1 MCTNNCITLA
11 QQKAVQELHVPH
23 HVCQT
28 DLSYILELRRQ
39 RDAID
44 EQISESESAIRT
56 ALEVGAIVEPGIF
69 QAFLKHTERRSV
81 AWKSVVERELGEGY
95 AARVLAATN

>member
-11 QQKAVQELHVPH
+11 QQKAVPELHVPH

-56 ALEVGAIVEPGIF
+56 ALKSARSLSP
-69 QAFLKHTERRSV
+69 AFSRPS
-81 AWKSVVERELGEGY
+81 
-95 AARVLAATN
+95 